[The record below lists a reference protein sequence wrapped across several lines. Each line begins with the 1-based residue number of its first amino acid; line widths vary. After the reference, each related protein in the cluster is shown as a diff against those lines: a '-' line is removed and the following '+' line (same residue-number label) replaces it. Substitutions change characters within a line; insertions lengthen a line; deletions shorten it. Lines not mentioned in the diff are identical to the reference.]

1 MKKFQIQLNLF
12 LIILLCSQVVAQNN
26 WKNIKTIEDLYE
38 SYPNRLEFLFDQLDL
53 NYDGLGEV
61 KKSYEEKDLVTAAR
75 KLLTY
80 YKKNG
85 KLDSIRKK
93 QPIVTNESVSKS
105 DTILKNVFTIQN
117 VKSKLPIL
125 KDSHRDWYYKGPFN
139 DEEWAWLSN
148 RHSQLSQ
155 VFQSYLETGNP
166 KYALYV
172 DEFLRDFIIKSWPY
186 PKKKS
191 TTSVWRGLEVS
202 FRAKKWSDIFYSS
215 LNFDQ
220 FYPATHLL
228 ILISLAEHAHYNYN
242 FHSKKDNWLTMEIS
256 ALTKIASFFPEYK
269 LSNQWI
275 DYSIKEMTKSM
286 QEQIYPDGV
295 QTELSSHY
303 HNVSLKNFELFN
315 DLCILVGRDLPDYY
329 LKTIEQMYNYSARV
343 MRPDGSRPLNNDS
356 DRGNQLGKTYTFAY
370 DNRQLIMD
378 GYKKYNNP
386 EWLFIATNGKKGIAP
401 KQKSFFYPWAGQLIS
416 RSGYDKLAHWAFFD
430 VGPWGS
436 GHQHQDKLHL
446 SISAYGYDFLVDSG
460 RFAYKGVVAD
470 KFRSFARGSSAHN
483 VVLIDNKNQSPG
495 PEKTLSPQSID
506 KYRITE
512 NYDYAFGTFNNFIE
526 LKGEAEHTRALFYLR
541 DQFWLVL
548 DHISTDRPRNL
559 KFLWHWHPK
568 CRVIQESI
576 NTRGVVDK
584 KSLTIMPLS
593 NDNFK
598 ISQVSGQENPNI
610 QGWYSSE
617 YNLYEPNI
625 LTEYSVEIDKT
636 ESFLWLLIPEN
647 NSKRRIKT
655 NILEFNS
662 SGFDVEIF
670 LDNESWIISIPLK
683 SSFDVELVKKN

>member
-12 LIILLCSQVVAQNN
+12 LIILLCSTVVAQNN
-26 WKNIKTIEDLYE
+26 WKKIKTVEDLYE
-38 SYPNRLEFLFDQLDL
+38 SYPNRFEFLFDQLDL
-53 NYDGLGEV
+53 NYVGLDNV
-61 KKSYEEKDLVTAAR
+61 KNSYEEKDFVTAAR
-75 KLLTY
+75 KLLKY
-80 YKKNG
+80 YKENG
-85 KLDSIRKK
+85 RLDSLRKK
-93 QPIVTNESVSKS
+93 QPKVTNESVSKS

-117 VKSKLPIL
+117 VKSKLPML
-125 KDSHRDWYYKGPFN
+125 KDSHRDWNYKGPFN

-172 DEFLRDFIIKSWPY
+172 DKFLRDFIIKSWPY

-202 FRAKKWSDIFYSS
+202 FRAKIWSDIFYSS

-228 ILISLAEHAHYNYN
+228 ILISLAEHAQYNYN

-269 LSNQWI
+269 LSKQWL

-286 QEQIYPDGV
+286 KEQIYPDGV

-303 HNVSLKNFELFN
+303 HNVSLKNFELFK
-315 DLCILVGRDLPDYY
+315 DLCDLIGKDLPDYY
-329 LKTIEQMYNYSARV
+329 SKTVEEMYNYSARV

-370 DNRQLIMD
+370 DNRQLILD
-378 GYKKYNNP
+378 GFKKYDNS

-401 KQKSFFYPWAGQLIS
+401 KQESFFFPWAGQLIS
-416 RSGYDKLAHWAFFD
+416 RSGYDKLAHWTFFD

-436 GHQHQDKLHL
+436 RHQHQDKLHL

-460 RFAYKGVVAD
+460 RFAYKGIVAD

-483 VVLIDNKNQSPG
+483 VVLIDKKNQGPG
-495 PEKTLSPQSID
+495 LEKTLSPKSID
-506 KYRITE
+506 RYSIRQD
-512 NYDYAFGTFNNFIE
+512 YDYASGTFNNFLE
-526 LKGEAEHTRALFYLR
+526 LKGEAEHSRALLYVR
-541 DQFWLVL
+541 NKFWLIL
-548 DHISTDRPRNL
+548 DHFSTDRPRNL

-568 CRVIQESI
+568 CKVIDESI
-576 NTRGVVDK
+576 NTRGIIDN
-584 KSLTIMPLS
+584 KSLRIIPLS
-593 NDNFK
+593 NENFK
-598 ISQVSGQENPNI
+598 ISQISGQENPNI

-617 YNLYEPNI
+617 YNLYEPNMV
-625 LTEYSVEIDKT
+625 TEYDVDIKKT
-636 ESFLWLLIPEN
+636 KSFLWLIVPDGEN
-647 NSKRRIKT
+647 YSKINSKIIKYK
-655 NILEFNS
+655 
-662 SGFDVEIF
+662 
-670 LDNESWIISIPLK
+670 K
-683 SSFDVELVKKN
+683 SSIEVEVIIDSEKWFINIPTTNSNDILYSKIR